1 MLHAFSRKHRNLNVK
16 VLGLWLGGLAVL
28 LLELRDIRVTLGLGL
43 LVDPHGPPLRMRR
56 LPGLHLLNEAKCV
69 WLHSCLCFLQTRTS
83 N

>member
-28 LLELRDIRVTLGLGL
+28 LLVLRDIRRTLGLGL
-43 LVDPHGPPLRMRR
+43 LVDPRGPRLRMRR
-56 LPGLHLLNEAKCV
+56 APGLHLSNQAKYV
-69 WLHSCLCFLQTRTS
+69 WLRSCPDFLQKRTC

>member
-16 VLGLWLGGLAVL
+16 VLGLWLGALAVY

-43 LVDPHGPPLRMRR
+43 IIDLHGPRLRMRR
-56 LPGLHLLNEAKCV
+56 LPSLHLSNEAKFI
-69 WLHSCLCFLQTRTS
+69 WHHSCLCFLQKRTC